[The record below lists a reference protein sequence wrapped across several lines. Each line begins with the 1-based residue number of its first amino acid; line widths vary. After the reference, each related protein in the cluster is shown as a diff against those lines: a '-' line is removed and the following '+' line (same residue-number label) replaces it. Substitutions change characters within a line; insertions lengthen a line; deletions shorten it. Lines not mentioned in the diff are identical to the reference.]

1 MGNTF
6 SQQRATR
13 LQVDEPLGSGDA
25 IESKHAERDSTPSQI
40 DGGVHDPSDYVK
52 VKVLT
57 DDGVVEVTVPKG
69 SPFAYTLDNK
79 TGWEPAAVGKQVR
92 TLFVVNDGADERPAS
107 STEILKMLRF
117 GMDPDN
123 MRDG

>member
-1 MGNTF
+1 MTIEECGDQPVPYTMDTVR
-6 SQQRATR
+6 QYIGYVLAE
-13 LQVDEPLGSGDA
+13 LQPE
-25 IESKHAERDSTPSQI
+25 I

-52 VKVLT
+52 VEVQT

-92 TLFVVNDGADERPAS
+92 TLFVVNDDGANERPAS
-107 STEILKMLRF
+107 SREILKMLRF
-117 GMDPDN
+117 GKDPDN